1 MRHGKRSGDAGNM
14 FWDGFQWMPKVQGM
28 HSAEAQ
34 MQAQSRRARRL
45 YLGQLPFQA
54 GITEDML
61 TREINAA
68 MKARNLCEQ
77 GEGDPVIH
85 MWFARDKGGNYGFV
99 EFRSQTE
106 CERALLLDGLQC
118 GGAAIQIRR
127 PSDFPMSQMPDVLP
141 APGMPSPAP
150 AIHGMAGFGGMMP
163 GGMNPMMGGMRAL
176 PTLHT
181 QFGMKGNNTA
191 PTQLMAPIPVVDSP
205 IVKIHEVFTVDA
217 DSDAGDF
224 KEVLDDMKQGCSAH
238 GTLLSAIIVT
248 PPMASQIP
256 GSKVADVFLQFD
268 NNQGAGMCIGK
279 MTGRKYDAK
288 PIQIETFSEAEW
300 AQFVKPHA

>member
-1 MRHGKRSGDAGNM
+1 
-14 FWDGFQWMPKVQGM
+14 MPKVQGL

-68 MKARNLCEQ
+68 MRARNLCEQ
-77 GEGDPVIH
+77 SEGDPVIH

-118 GGAAIQIRR
+118 GGASIQIRR
-127 PSDFPMSQMPDVLP
+127 PSDFPMSQMPDILP

-150 AIHGMAGFGGMMP
+150 AIPGMPGMAGFGMNMP
-163 GGMNPMMGGMRAL
+163 GGMNPMMAGMRAL

-181 QFGMKGNNTA
+181 QFGMKGNGTGA
-191 PTQLMAPIPVVDSP
+191 PTQLMAPIPEVDSA
-205 IVKIHEVFTVDA
+205 IVLIKQVFTVDDETDA
-217 DSDAGDF
+217 DDF
-224 KEVLDDMKQGCSAH
+224 KEVCEDMKQGCSAH
-238 GTLLSAIIVT
+238 GTLMTAFIVT
-248 PPMASQIP
+248 PQLQAQIP
-256 GSKVADVFLQFD
+256 ESNVADVFMQFQD
-268 NNQGAGMCIGK
+268 NKMAGMCIGK
-279 MTGRKYDAK
+279 MTGRKYDGK
-288 PIQIETFSEAEW
+288 PITIETYAEAQW
-300 AQFVKPHA
+300 AQFVKPHL